1 MSKTRSIKGEIVDFD
16 LLKIKQNMERKDKP
30 EDVAMRE
37 RHIDIKRRR
46 NPRRN
51 VSDLI
56 VEQERNRDDIAN
68 RLKVAKANKK
78 IEAEAAE
85 KAEKE
90 DDKASTKRSPS
101 PSPSPSASAS
111 ASDEKGKDEQEEFF
125 DTEEHSYDESV
136 QKPRTKIVKRRG
148 SKSADDNTDED

>member
-16 LLKIKQNMERKDKP
+16 LLKIKQNMEKKDKP

-46 NPRRN
+46 NPRRS

-56 VEQERNRDDIAN
+56 VEQEKNRDDIAN
-68 RLKVAKANKK
+68 RLKAAKEIKK
-78 IEAEAAE
+78 KEVEEAE
-85 KAEKE
+85 KATKDEKVE
-90 DDKASTKRSPS
+90 KSTKRSPS
-101 PSPSPSASAS
+101 PSPSPSASETQS
-111 ASDEKGKDEQEEFF
+111 NDEQDEFF

-136 QKPRTKIVKRRG
+136 QKPRSKIVKKR
-148 SKSADDNTDED
+148 STKDTNDNSDED